1 MTLQDV
7 LKKAWQGGGISTKGD
22 FARAHADVIAIAASC
37 GFITTRVR
45 SNEFGRKWLITKLGL
60 ESLNECYQS

>member
-7 LKKAWQGGGISTKGD
+7 LKKAWQDGISTKGD
-22 FARAHADVIAIAASC
+22 YARAHADQIAIAASC